1 MAALP
6 LIPIFPASPP
16 SGSTVESLRRDGNM
30 LTMGRDRLQTRR
42 TVMGARRCAHPLGI
56 ATVTTLM
63 SEQVEIPCSY
73 NDLGE

>member
-16 SGSTVESLRRDGNM
+16 SGSTVESTRRDGNM
-30 LTMGRDRLQTRR
+30 LTIVRDGLQTQRSVIRDR
-42 TVMGARRCAHPLGI
+42 
-56 ATVTTLM
+56 TVTALI